1 MHPLVAPADRQLAG
15 PRRCSL
21 PDSCCSLVPPWS
33 WPLAAPVAA
42 APHLSRGGGRG
53 AGRAC
58 RNHTMCRPTCHEGR
72 AGGDAS
78 ARAPGLTAAPKH
90 RRGLLLPADW
100 PRDEGGAP
108 PQLLTTSPPLG
119 RRLAPPAR
127 RLCLHPPTLPHC
139 ARRSVA
145 IASAAPV
152 ATAVARL
159 APPPHPPTHPPSCR
173 CLVDAPSPMRRTAA
187 C

>member
-108 PQLLTTSPPLG
+108 PQLLTSPPLG